1 MNDKRTI
8 LVIEDDKYISHF
20 IDISLSKEDYN
31 VLIAGTADEGM
42 FLLSSHRPDI
52 VLLDLGLP
60 DRDGVDLLRELRAF
74 SDVPVLIVSAR
85 GQETEKIAALDLGAN
100 DYITKPFHM
109 GELMARIRVAER
121 SLHKLQA
128 GTGDTTFS
136 CDWLKV
142 DYEKRK
148 VFVED
153 SEIHMTQT
161 EYKTLL
167 LLIANKG
174 KVLTHNYI
182 IRQIWGYEGGDS
194 KSVRVFMANLRR
206 KLEKDTTHPRF
217 ILTEVGVG
225 YRFADK

>member
-1 MNDKRTI
+1 MNNKRTI

-20 IDISLSKEDYN
+20 IDISLSKENYD
-31 VLIAGTADEGM
+31 VLIAETATEGM
-42 FLLSSHRPDI
+42 FLFSSYRPDI

-60 DRDGVDLLRELRAF
+60 DRDGADLLRELRAF
-74 SDVPVLIVSAR
+74 SDAPVLIVSAR
-85 GQETEKIAALDLGAN
+85 GQEKEKIAALDIGAN

-121 SLHKLQA
+121 FLQKSGA
-128 GTGDTTFS
+128 DTGATTFS
-136 CDWLKV
+136 CDWLTV
-142 DYEKRK
+142 DYEKRR
-148 VFVED
+148 VLVD
-153 SEIHMTQT
+153 DCEIHLTPT

-167 LLIANKG
+167 LLIANRG

-206 KLEKDTTHPRF
+206 KLEKDTAHPRF

-225 YRFADK
+225 YRFADE

>member
-1 MNDKRTI
+1 MSEKRTI
-8 LVIEDDKYISHF
+8 LIIEDDKYISHF
-20 IDISLSKEDYN
+20 IDISLSKENYA
-31 VLIAGTADEGM
+31 VLIAGTAAEGL
-42 FLLSSHRPDI
+42 FLFTSYRPDI

-60 DRDGVDLLRELRAF
+60 DRDGVDLLRELRTF
-74 SDVPVLIVSAR
+74 SDTPVLIVSAR

-109 GELMARIRVAER
+109 GELMARIRVVER
-121 SLHKLQA
+121 LLQKNGSSA
-128 GTGDTTFS
+128 GESVFS
-136 CDWLKV
+136 CDWLTV
-142 DYEKRK
+142 DYEKRR
-148 VFVED
+148 VLV
-153 SEIHMTQT
+153 SGNEIHLTPT

-167 LLIANKG
+167 LLIANRG

-225 YRFADK
+225 YRFADE

>member
-1 MNDKRTI
+1 MTDKRTI

-20 IDISLSKEDYN
+20 IDISLAKKDYS
-31 VLIAGTADEGM
+31 VLIAETAAEGM
-42 FLLSSHRPDI
+42 FLFASHRPDI

-60 DRDGVDLLRELRAF
+60 DRDGVDLLRELRTF

-85 GQETEKIAALDLGAN
+85 GQEKEKIDALDRGAN
-100 DYITKPFHM
+100 DYVTKPFHM

-121 SLHKLQA
+121 SLQKA
-128 GTGDTTFS
+128 GTEAGDTKFS
-136 CDWLKV
+136 CDWLTV

-148 VFVED
+148 VFVDE
-153 SEIHMTQT
+153 SEIHLTPT

-182 IRQIWGYEGGDS
+182 IGQIWGYEGGDN

-225 YRFADK
+225 YRFADE

>member
-1 MNDKRTI
+1 MWQ
-8 LVIEDDKYISHF
+8 
-20 IDISLSKEDYN
+20 
-31 VLIAGTADEGM
+31 
-42 FLLSSHRPDI
+42 
-52 VLLDLGLP
+52 
-60 DRDGVDLLRELRAF
+60 
-74 SDVPVLIVSAR
+74 IVSAR
-85 GQETEKIAALDLGAN
+85 GQEKEKIAALDLGAN

-109 GELMARIRVAER
+109 GELMARIRVVER
-121 SLHKLQA
+121 SLQKAVTEA
-128 GTGDTTFS
+128 GNTKFS
-136 CDWLKV
+136 CDWLMV

-148 VFVED
+148 VFVSD
-153 SEIHMTQT
+153 NEIHLTPT

-225 YRFADK
+225 YRFADE

>member
-1 MNDKRTI
+1 MTDQRTI
-8 LVIEDDKYISHF
+8 LIIEDDKYIAHF
-20 IDISLSKEDYN
+20 IDISLSKENYS
-31 VLIAGTADEGM
+31 VLTAETAAEGM
-42 FLLSSHRPDI
+42 FLFSSYRPDI

-60 DRDGVDLLRELRAF
+60 DRDGVDLLRELRTF
-74 SDVPVLIVSAR
+74 SETPVLIVSAR
-85 GQETEKIAALDLGAN
+85 GQEKEKIAALDLGAN

-109 GELMARIRVAER
+109 GELMARIRVVER
-121 SLHKLQA
+121 SLQKAATEA
-128 GTGDTTFS
+128 GNTKFA
-136 CDWLKV
+136 CDWLVV

-148 VFVED
+148 VYVED
-153 SEIHMTQT
+153 NEIHLTPT

-225 YRFADK
+225 YRFADE